1 MNSTPKHLR
10 PGTVYEIDGGYL
22 RACCSQDSDM
32 ERGRPSRS
40 GRKSRT
46 TLYTLEQTHRRAI
59 AEIKHREQIE
69 GRVAPPPELTERR
82 ALPLIASYFLYRNGL
97 DLGQYLSP
105 STHVLHRRL
114 LREYVGIDIGRPF
127 DE

>member
-1 MNSTPKHLR
+1 MTSYTR
-10 PGTVYEIDGGYL
+10 TDPGAGTAYEIVGGQL
-22 RACCSQDSDM
+22 RAYRSQDNDL

-46 TLYTLEQTHRRAI
+46 TLHTLELTHRRAI

-82 ALPLIASYFLYRNGL
+82 AMPLICKIRLNPS
-97 DLGQYLSP
+97 GQF
-105 STHVLHRRL
+105 
-114 LREYVGIDIGRPF
+114 G
-127 DE
+127 